1 MELIKITNQSRRD
14 FDGILKCQFCG
25 HEEVL
30 NGGYDD
36 NYYHTEVIPSFV
48 CPQCNKS
55 TISENDAIRA
65 NKTKYPE
72 GYQI

>member
-30 NGGYDD
+30 NDGYDD
-36 NYYHTEVIPSFV
+36 NYYHTEVIPSFI
-48 CPQCNKS
+48 CPECNKS
-55 TISENDAIRA
+55 TISENDTIRA
-65 NKTKYPE
+65 KTTKYPE

>member
-1 MELIKITNQSRRD
+1 MELLRKTNQSRRD

-30 NGGYDD
+30 KGGYDD
-36 NYYHTEVIPSFV
+36 EYYHNKVIPSFV
-48 CPQCNKS
+48 CKECNKS
-55 TISENDAIRA
+55 TISENDVVRA
-65 NKTKYPE
+65 TRPKYAE

>member
-1 MELIKITNQSRRD
+1 MELIKKTNQYRRD

-48 CPQCNKS
+48 CTQCNKS
-55 TISENDAIRA
+55 TISEKDAIQEV
-65 NKTKYPE
+65 TLKYPE
-72 GYQI
+72 DIQL